1 MAKTLLATDQKET
14 PEADILDENW
24 YGEFQLHCR
33 VYASDEVFLQANDPD
48 DPDTDWINAN
58 LNGVDIKLSRVGAV
72 LDVKLARDI
81 DYRLYTANA
90 GAKVV
95 IAKHNPHD

>member
-1 MAKTLLATDQKET
+1 MAKVILDTDQTET
-14 PEADILDENW
+14 PEVDILGKDW
-24 YGEFQLHCR
+24 YGQFQIHCR
-33 VYASDEVFLQANDPD
+33 VYGSDEVFLQANDPD
-48 DPDTDWINAN
+48 DPDTDWITAN
-58 LNGVDIKLSRVGAV
+58 LNGVDIKLSKVGAV
-72 LDVKLARDI
+72 LDIRLVRDM

>member
-1 MAKTLLATDQKET
+1 MAKTLLATDQTAT
-14 PEADILDENW
+14 PKDQILDENW

-33 VYASDEVFLQANDPD
+33 VYASDEVFLQVNDPD
-48 DPDTDWINAN
+48 DPDTGWINAN
-58 LNGVDIKLSRVGAV
+58 LNGVDIKFSKVGSV
-72 LDVKLARDI
+72 FDIKLAKDM
-81 DYRLYTANA
+81 DYRLHTANA